1 MDLYHCVYVCMI
13 KTAVNWRQ
21 NGQASPRDYFI
32 LADRSTSFL
41 SLLPKQRDAPSSL
54 RGTTFRKFAHEM
66 DLDDMRKK
74 ASCMVLS
81 QGAEAIIYST
91 AEAGRPTVTKHR
103 FRKRYRHPELD
114 AALTA
119 TRLKQ
124 EVRSILRA
132 RRLGVRAPVFTRV
145 DVVRSLLVMQRID
158 GKTTKEAFLGGELGE
173 QRKHEVARELGRM
186 IATLHDGDLIHGD
199 LTTSNVMIEETT
211 GNVILIDFGLSQL
224 STLVED
230 KAVDLYVLERSFR
243 SAHPLDGDELLES
256 LLSSYKTCSK
266 KWCSTMNR
274 LADVRLR
281 GRKRSMVG

>member
-1 MDLYHCVYVCMI
+1 
-13 KTAVNWRQ
+13 
-21 NGQASPRDYFI
+21 
-32 LADRSTSFL
+32 
-41 SLLPKQRDAPSSL
+41 
-54 RGTTFRKFAHEM
+54 M
-66 DLDDMRKK
+66 DLDDLRKK

-91 AEAGRPTVTKHR
+91 AETGRPTVTKHR

-132 RRLGVRAPVFTRV
+132 RRLGVRAPVVTRV

-173 QRKHEVARELGRM
+173 ERKHEVARELGRM